1 MTWQLYPDIITAA
14 KNPGDTPY
22 YTNSSHLPVG
32 YTNDIFEALAIQDD
46 LQTLYTSGTV
56 FHAFLGEKLP
66 DWKAAANLVR
76 KIAENFKLPY
86 YTMSPTYSICPD
98 HGYLSGEHFTCP
110 KCGKTCEVW
119 SRITGYYRPVQN
131 WNDGKVQEFKDR
143 QEYQVENSRL
153 EGRRLCDREC
163 CDGARSRHR
172 AQHTG
177 GVGRGRPV
185 PLHHQDLPQLQHRQA
200 GAGEGGHR
208 LSGDGRERA
217 SGAGGPVRYPAGP
230 HPDRPPRRAG
240 GEAGERL
247 HHQKIRHF
255 AERVN
260 NEKGGTLV
268 PPFPSS
274 KMPSLRSST
283 RGTAVTMRGTAKSPL
298 SSVSHQRGTSMD
310 QYFDIII
317 VGGGPAGLT
326 AAVYARRAGKSVL
339 LLERESFGGQI
350 ASSPKV
356 ENFPGLPAVSGAE
369 LAERLYSQAEALG
382 TRIEL
387 EEALEIQSGTPSRV
401 VTDYG
406 AYTAGAV
413 ILAAGMRRRTLGLA
427 GEDRLAG
434 ISFCAV
440 CDGAFYAG
448 QDVAVAGGGSTAL
461 QDALYLA
468 DICRHVTV
476 IHRRSDF
483 RADPILV
490 ERAEK
495 TANLTLL
502 RSTVVEALEGSERLT
517 GLTLRNTAVGEVSHL
532 PVSALFQAVG
542 LLPESRLARS
552 LGVPVDEAGFIAAGE
567 DCLTPIP
574 GIFAAGDLRAKEVR
588 QLTTAC
594 ADGAVAALAACRFC
608 V

>member
-1 MTWQLYPDIITAA
+1 
-14 KNPGDTPY
+14 
-22 YTNSSHLPVG
+22 
-32 YTNDIFEALAIQDD
+32 
-46 LQTLYTSGTV
+46 
-56 FHAFLGEKLP
+56 
-66 DWKAAANLVR
+66 
-76 KIAENFKLPY
+76 
-86 YTMSPTYSICPD
+86 
-98 HGYLSGEHFTCP
+98 
-110 KCGKTCEVW
+110 
-119 SRITGYYRPVQN
+119 
-131 WNDGKVQEFKDR
+131 
-143 QEYQVENSRL
+143 
-153 EGRRLCDREC
+153 
-163 CDGARSRHR
+163 
-172 AQHTG
+172 
-177 GVGRGRPV
+177 
-185 PLHHQDLPQLQHRQA
+185 
-200 GAGEGGHR
+200 
-208 LSGDGRERA
+208 
-217 SGAGGPVRYPAGP
+217 
-230 HPDRPPRRAG
+230 
-240 GEAGERL
+240 
-247 HHQKIRHF
+247 
-255 AERVN
+255 
-260 NEKGGTLV
+260 
-268 PPFPSS
+268 
-274 KMPSLRSST
+274 
-283 RGTAVTMRGTAKSPL
+283 
-298 SSVSHQRGTSMD
+298 MD

-468 DICRHVTV
+468 DICRHVTL
-476 IHRRSDF
+476 IHRRDSF

-490 ERAEK
+490 AQAAERG
-495 TANLTLL
+495 NLTLL
-502 RSTVVEALEGSERLT
+502 PSTVVEGLESAGGRLS
-517 GLTLRNTAVGEVSHL
+517 GLMLRNTETGEASHL

-542 LLPESRLARS
+542 QLPESRLARS

-594 ADGAVAALAACRFC
+594 ADGAVAALSACRFC

>member
-1 MTWQLYPDIITAA
+1 
-14 KNPGDTPY
+14 
-22 YTNSSHLPVG
+22 
-32 YTNDIFEALAIQDD
+32 
-46 LQTLYTSGTV
+46 
-56 FHAFLGEKLP
+56 
-66 DWKAAANLVR
+66 
-76 KIAENFKLPY
+76 
-86 YTMSPTYSICPD
+86 
-98 HGYLSGEHFTCP
+98 
-110 KCGKTCEVW
+110 
-119 SRITGYYRPVQN
+119 
-131 WNDGKVQEFKDR
+131 
-143 QEYQVENSRL
+143 
-153 EGRRLCDREC
+153 
-163 CDGARSRHR
+163 
-172 AQHTG
+172 
-177 GVGRGRPV
+177 
-185 PLHHQDLPQLQHRQA
+185 
-200 GAGEGGHR
+200 
-208 LSGDGRERA
+208 
-217 SGAGGPVRYPAGP
+217 
-230 HPDRPPRRAG
+230 
-240 GEAGERL
+240 
-247 HHQKIRHF
+247 
-255 AERVN
+255 
-260 NEKGGTLV
+260 
-268 PPFPSS
+268 
-274 KMPSLRSST
+274 
-283 RGTAVTMRGTAKSPL
+283 
-298 SSVSHQRGTSMD
+298 MD

-517 GLTLRNTAVGEVSHL
+517 GLTLRNTA
-532 PVSALFQAVG
+532 LFQAVG

>member
-1 MTWQLYPDIITAA
+1 M
-14 KNPGDTPY
+14 
-22 YTNSSHLPVG
+22 
-32 YTNDIFEALAIQDD
+32 EAR
-46 LQTLYTSGTV
+46 GPER
-56 FHAFLGEKLP
+56 HA
-66 DWKAAANLVR
+66 
-76 KIAENFKLPY
+76 
-86 YTMSPTYSICPD
+86 
-98 HGYLSGEHFTCP
+98 
-110 KCGKTCEVW
+110 
-119 SRITGYYRPVQN
+119 
-131 WNDGKVQEFKDR
+131 
-143 QEYQVENSRL
+143 
-153 EGRRLCDREC
+153 
-163 CDGARSRHR
+163 
-172 AQHTG
+172 
-177 GVGRGRPV
+177 
-185 PLHHQDLPQLQHRQA
+185 
-200 GAGEGGHR
+200 
-208 LSGDGRERA
+208 
-217 SGAGGPVRYPAGP
+217 
-230 HPDRPPRRAG
+230 
-240 GEAGERL
+240 
-247 HHQKIRHF
+247 
-255 AERVN
+255 
-260 NEKGGTLV
+260 
-268 PPFPSS
+268 
-274 KMPSLRSST
+274 
-283 RGTAVTMRGTAKSPL
+283 
-298 SSVSHQRGTSMD
+298 
-310 QYFDIII
+310 
-317 VGGGPAGLT
+317 
-326 AAVYARRAGKSVL
+326 
-339 LLERESFGGQI
+339 
-350 ASSPKV
+350 
-356 ENFPGLPAVSGAE
+356 
-369 LAERLYSQAEALG
+369 
-382 TRIEL
+382 
-387 EEALEIQSGTPSRV
+387 SRV

-594 ADGAVAALAACRFC
+594 ADGAVAALSACRFC

>member
-1 MTWQLYPDIITAA
+1 M
-14 KNPGDTPY
+14 
-22 YTNSSHLPVG
+22 
-32 YTNDIFEALAIQDD
+32 
-46 LQTLYTSGTV
+46 
-56 FHAFLGEKLP
+56 
-66 DWKAAANLVR
+66 
-76 KIAENFKLPY
+76 
-86 YTMSPTYSICPD
+86 
-98 HGYLSGEHFTCP
+98 
-110 KCGKTCEVW
+110 
-119 SRITGYYRPVQN
+119 
-131 WNDGKVQEFKDR
+131 
-143 QEYQVENSRL
+143 
-153 EGRRLCDREC
+153 
-163 CDGARSRHR
+163 
-172 AQHTG
+172 
-177 GVGRGRPV
+177 
-185 PLHHQDLPQLQHRQA
+185 
-200 GAGEGGHR
+200 
-208 LSGDGRERA
+208 
-217 SGAGGPVRYPAGP
+217 
-230 HPDRPPRRAG
+230 
-240 GEAGERL
+240 
-247 HHQKIRHF
+247 
-255 AERVN
+255 
-260 NEKGGTLV
+260 
-268 PPFPSS
+268 
-274 KMPSLRSST
+274 
-283 RGTAVTMRGTAKSPL
+283 
-298 SSVSHQRGTSMD
+298 
-310 QYFDIII
+310 
-317 VGGGPAGLT
+317 
-326 AAVYARRAGKSVL
+326 
-339 LLERESFGGQI
+339 
-350 ASSPKV
+350 
-356 ENFPGLPAVSGAE
+356 SGAE
-369 LAERLYSQAEALG
+369 LAERLYSQAEALE

-567 DCLTPIP
+567 DCLTPICGRGSPRQGGPPADHRLRGRRCGGP
-574 GIFAAGDLRAKEVR
+574 GGLPLLCLTPGHLLKNPYRPLGVPGGLCCSLHSSRRGGDFSVWAGSQETVHPMERRPPVFRRPPGVYLMAKVTETV
-588 QLTTAC
+588 TCCSPSSPPC
-594 ADGAVAALAACRFC
+594 ATQ
-608 V
+608 

>member
-1 MTWQLYPDIITAA
+1 
-14 KNPGDTPY
+14 
-22 YTNSSHLPVG
+22 
-32 YTNDIFEALAIQDD
+32 
-46 LQTLYTSGTV
+46 
-56 FHAFLGEKLP
+56 
-66 DWKAAANLVR
+66 
-76 KIAENFKLPY
+76 
-86 YTMSPTYSICPD
+86 
-98 HGYLSGEHFTCP
+98 
-110 KCGKTCEVW
+110 
-119 SRITGYYRPVQN
+119 
-131 WNDGKVQEFKDR
+131 
-143 QEYQVENSRL
+143 
-153 EGRRLCDREC
+153 
-163 CDGARSRHR
+163 
-172 AQHTG
+172 
-177 GVGRGRPV
+177 
-185 PLHHQDLPQLQHRQA
+185 
-200 GAGEGGHR
+200 
-208 LSGDGRERA
+208 
-217 SGAGGPVRYPAGP
+217 
-230 HPDRPPRRAG
+230 
-240 GEAGERL
+240 
-247 HHQKIRHF
+247 
-255 AERVN
+255 
-260 NEKGGTLV
+260 
-268 PPFPSS
+268 
-274 KMPSLRSST
+274 
-283 RGTAVTMRGTAKSPL
+283 
-298 SSVSHQRGTSMD
+298 MD

-387 EEALEIQSGTPSRV
+387 EEALEIQSGTPSR
-401 VTDYG
+401 
-406 AYTAGAV
+406 V